1 MFQFRKKNQSIL
13 GLDIGSREIKAVEL
27 TRVGGGFAVTR
38 LAAKP
43 LVSEQAAV
51 ETLRQLAQESKFK
64 TMRTISS
71 LSGRSVVVRYITM
84 QPMTEAEL
92 RTAMKYEAE
101 KYIPFEMN
109 EVVIDCQCLEGA
121 PEKGHRGAEMKVL
134 LVAAKRDLIV
144 KHISTLNQAGF
155 QPVVVDVDA
164 FALGNAYR
172 LARMSAVGT
181 ALPAE
186 EGGASKVVGIVDI
199 GASKTNINIAC
210 GRTSLFTREIYVGGN
225 DFTNSISR
233 HRGLNF
239 NEAEGMKLNPSTPK
253 EELEG
258 AVSLTIEDLGNEV
271 QLSFDYFENQFE
283 AELSEVLLTG
293 GGSLLRGLAEAFEVK
308 FRKPTKVWNPLA
320 EVPVQAGSFD
330 AEVIRAVG
338 PRTAVALGL
347 ASRMNV

>member
-27 TRVGGGFAVTR
+27 TRTGGGFAVTR

-71 LSGRSVVVRYITM
+71 VSGRSVVVRYITM
-84 QPMTEAEL
+84 QPMTAAEL

-101 KYIPFEMN
+101 KYIPFGMD
-109 EVVIDCQCLEGA
+109 EVVIDSQCLEGA
-121 PEKGHRGAEMKVL
+121 PEKGRRGAEMKVL

-144 KHISTLNQAGF
+144 QHINTLSQAGF
-155 QPVVVDVDA
+155 QPAVVDVDA
-164 FALGNAYR
+164 FALGNSYR
-172 LARMSAVGT
+172 FVRASALDT
-181 ALPAE
+181 APPAG

-199 GASKTNINIAC
+199 GASKTNINIAR
-210 GRTSLFTREIYVGGN
+210 GRISMFTREIYVGGN

-233 HRGLNF
+233 YKGLNF

-258 AVSLTIEDLGNEV
+258 AVGLTIEDLGNEI

-283 AELSEVLLTG
+283 AEVSEVLLTG

-308 FRKPTKVWNPLA
+308 FRKSTKVWNPLA

-330 AEVIRAVG
+330 AEVIQDVG
-338 PRTAVALGL
+338 PRTAIALGL
-347 ASRMNV
+347 ASRMNI